1 MRSGLIIIITFMC
14 CANCIAC
21 QKNLYLDKFF
31 NYSYNSNLQFSDFA
45 TKYGHPATE
54 YEVITE
60 DGYILS
66 LFRLPG
72 DSRIPILLSHGIQGT
87 GDGWILRGK
96 ESLSITLANKG
107 YDVWIGNYR
116 GNRYSRRHQYLNP
129 DLDDS
134 FWNFS
139 FHELGYFDLPAFIDT
154 VLNVTKATR
163 LAAVGH
169 SQGNTVF
176 YVLGSTR
183 PEYNSKVSIMIALA
197 PICFLQ
203 NTKYPVSIA
212 IQNAPL
218 LNALANRIGL
228 TEVLGDKTT
237 LRRIL
242 FKICSL
248 PVLGYAICAFGLY
261 FPLFGYDPAELEPDF
276 FKDIASYFPSG
287 SSWKSVGHY
296 LQVGYR
302 KEFALYDYGSQ
313 INLKV
318 YNNSAPPAYDLS
330 RVTMP
335 VALLAGRND
344 HLSTIEDI
352 DILRKR
358 LSNIVSYFVVP
369 RLLLNHVDHVW
380 GRHMYVYLYPEL
392 FKLLSQ
398 YR

>member
-1 MRSGLIIIITFMC
+1 
-14 CANCIAC
+14 
-21 QKNLYLDKFF
+21 
-31 NYSYNSNLQFSDFA
+31 
-45 TKYGHPATE
+45 
-54 YEVITE
+54 
-60 DGYILS
+60 
-66 LFRLPG
+66 
-72 DSRIPILLSHGIQGT
+72 
-87 GDGWILRGK
+87 
-96 ESLSITLANKG
+96 
-107 YDVWIGNYR
+107 
-116 GNRYSRRHQYLNP
+116 
-129 DLDDS
+129 
-134 FWNFS
+134 
-139 FHELGYFDLPAFIDT
+139 
-154 VLNVTKATR
+154 
-163 LAAVGH
+163 
-169 SQGNTVF
+169 
-176 YVLGSTR
+176 
-183 PEYNSKVSIMIALA
+183 MIALA

-276 FKDIASYFPSG
+276 FKDTASYFPSG

-318 YNNSAPPAYDLS
+318 YNNSAPPAYDMS